1 MAEANISKT
10 VAPFPPSGARKSAG
24 MLDEIKT
31 IRQAI
36 ENGASGFLFAAVM
49 PDGDL
54 FWFAAGDL
62 DDYGTKTSSIAM
74 RLYHKALRFAFP
86 QAADDSTPSSATM

>member
-10 VAPFPPSGARKSAG
+10 VAPISLSDARRSAG

-31 IRQAI
+31 IRQAVK
-36 ENGASGFLFAAVM
+36 NGATGFLFAAVM

-62 DDYGTKTSSIAM
+62 DNYGTNTSSIAM
-74 RLYHKALRFAFP
+74 RLYQKALRFAVV
-86 QAADDSTPSSATM
+86 DR